1 MTLLVGK
8 PLTMAI
14 TATAGSGFLLFG
26 YDQGVMS
33 GLLSGDAFVQ
43 TFPEIDTTT
52 GGHGSST
59 LQGTVVA
66 IYEIGCFL
74 GAIMAL
80 VWGEKVGRRMCI
92 MAGCVILSIGA
103 ALQCSAYSIP
113 HMIVGRIVAGV
124 GNGLNTSTIPVWHS
138 ELSKPESRGKGL
150 AIELCINI
158 FGVMTAY
165 WVDYGMSYV
174 KSEAQFRFPI
184 ALQILFAILTL
195 VGIIA
200 LPESPRWVSCS
211 CITEDDAVVNRDVAE
226 ITQAIREEQ
235 SATEESSFR
244 MVFKNGPQKFLH
256 RTLLGMGGQMM
267 QQLSGVNLIT
277 YYNTVIFEKSV
288 GMSHNLALLLAGFN
302 GVAYFVSTFIPIWTI
317 DRLGRRKLM
326 LFAVIGQCACMAILA
341 GTVWD
346 GSHAAGLVATVMLF
360 LFNFFFAVGLLAIP
374 WLLPAEYSPLATR
387 TRSAALATAT
397 NWLFTFLVVEITP
410 VSIDSIGYRTYIYFA
425 VFNFCF
431 IPLIYFFYPE
441 TRNLTL
447 EQIDHLFTG
456 KKVQLHWHASM
467 GTSGHPVGEKDTEWR
482 LSIPDWVIYPTS
494 LSTTSALLLQAIIH
508 IPLLSLYH
516 HDTDSVRQTPRKRT
530 RTGCINC
537 SRRRRKCD
545 ESKPTCTGCRR
556 RGDKCQ
562 WRVLGSFREAN
573 IRVLEPGHPSMNQS
587 VGRNTRQSKFKIL
600 NVDPPS
606 ARKERARKEQT
617 QPERAPTAQPQQE
630 PQQEASAPSPLT
642 VSHPDQAPAQL
653 PQSGYNACGDQGLSP
668 SLSSDA
674 SFYPATDVRNYERDR
689 GRDDG
694 ATNEVP
700 NHSSPE
706 FVIDELAALRNFS
719 NSRAPFPQTAPEPYQ
734 GIASPL
740 FGHDVFSDPANFTND
755 VFLPGSAYEAL
766 HTTLRN
772 RQLWTARPD
781 IPSRCS
787 SPASAPESGAV
798 TPNELHPSQVNNYS
812 RPRRPFELSS
822 ARENALWQ
830 NYLNEIC
837 VWLDMFDNHRHFAST
852 YPQMAKSSPHLRY
865 SILALSARQLER
877 KHDHK
882 SQSES
887 LSLYQEAIHLLLPE
901 LESKTTPV
909 IASCVILCVLEML
922 SCNPKEWRRHL
933 DGCAYLIQ
941 AAEINGFS
949 GKEEQ
954 ALFWCFAR
962 MDVCGGLIS
971 EEETIIPI
979 HHWIPKDMS
988 PAEASQH
995 FLTSNIS
1002 AFDTYANYTVYLC
1015 AQTLGVLFSPASQLP
1030 RSCVSCRYLGSPDN
1044 QDTYVHRWKRLFDSV
1059 EGWYDNRPNQ
1069 MKSIFALAAA
1079 AGRPFPTMLYGN
1091 GAAISGNQLYH
1102 TCALLLLQRKPK
1114 TLSLSRRPRSVL
1126 WHARQICAI
1135 SESNTHHGCWTNALQ
1150 PLWLAGKAMSHYSEH
1165 AAIIEIL
1172 TRIERETGW
1181 ATAWRVEDLKEFW
1194 GEDDDDM
1201 DEMGSMRVDVDGGD
1215 VSLQSPRSIRS

>member
-1 MTLLVGK
+1 MTFLVGK
-8 PLTMAI
+8 PLTLAI

-43 TFPEIDTTT
+43 TFPEINTNT
-52 GGHGSST
+52 GANGSAT

-74 GAIMAL
+74 GALMAL
-80 VWGEKVGRRMCI
+80 FWGEKVGRRMCI

-103 ALQCSAYSIP
+103 ALQCSAFSIP
-113 HMIVGRIVAGV
+113 HMIVGRIVAGI

-174 KSEAQFRFPI
+174 KNDAQFRFPI
-184 ALQILFAILTL
+184 ALQILFAILTFI
-195 VGIIA
+195 GIIG
-200 LPESPRWVSCS
+200 LPESPRWLIAHGRESEARRIIWS
-211 CITEDDAVVNRDVAE
+211 LQPNAHSITEDDAIVNQDVAE

-235 SATEESSFR
+235 AATEESSFM

-302 GVAYFVSTFIPIWTI
+302 GVAYFVSTLVPIWTI

-346 GSHAAGLVATVMLF
+346 GGHAAGLVATVMLF
-360 LFNFFFAVGLLAIP
+360 LFNFFFGVGLLAIP

-410 VSIDSIGYRTYIYFA
+410 VSIDNVGYRTYIYFA

-456 KKVQLHWHASM
+456 EKVKLHWHASM
-467 GTSGHPVGEKDTEWR
+467 GIAGHAEHRVGEKD
-482 LSIPDWVIYPTS
+482 
-494 LSTTSALLLQAIIH
+494 
-508 IPLLSLYH
+508 
-516 HDTDSVRQTPRKRT
+516 
-530 RTGCINC
+530 
-537 SRRRRKCD
+537 
-545 ESKPTCTGCRR
+545 
-556 RGDKCQ
+556 
-562 WRVLGSFREAN
+562 
-573 IRVLEPGHPSMNQS
+573 
-587 VGRNTRQSKFKIL
+587 IL

-617 QPERAPTAQPQQE
+617 LPERAPSAQPQQE
-630 PQQEASAPSPLT
+630 SQQEASTPSPPP
-642 VSHPDQAPAQL
+642 VGYPDQAPAQL
-653 PQSGYNACGDQGLSP
+653 PQSEFNQCDDQGLSP
-668 SLSSDA
+668 SLSSNA
-674 SFYPATDVRNYERDR
+674 SFYPAVEVRSHDRDG
-689 GRDDG
+689 GRNE
-694 ATNEVP
+694 ATTEVP
-700 NHSSPE
+700 NHIPHNASPNHPYMHSSPE
-706 FVIDELAALRNFS
+706 FVIDELTALRNFS
-719 NSRAPFPQTAPEPYQ
+719 NNAASFPQTAQEAYQ

-740 FGHDVFSDPANFTND
+740 FDHSVFSDPVND

-787 SPASAPESGAV
+787 SPASVPESGAV
-798 TPNELHPSQVNNYS
+798 TPNGLHPSEVNHYS
-812 RPRRPFELSS
+812 RPSRPFELSP
-822 ARENALWQ
+822 ARENVLWQ

-837 VWLDMFDNHRHFAST
+837 LWLDMFDNHRHFAST

-865 SILALSARQLER
+865 SILALSARQIER
-877 KHDHK
+877 KQNQK

-1015 AQTLGVLFSPASQLP
+1015 AQTLGVLFNPSSQLP
-1030 RSCVSCRYLGSPDN
+1030 PSCVTCRYLGSPDDR
-1044 QDTYVHRWKRLFDSV
+1044 DTYVHRWKRLFDSV
-1059 EGWYDNRPNQ
+1059 EEWYDNRPNQ
-1069 MKSIFALAAA
+1069 MKSIFVIPAT
-1079 AGRPFPTMLYGN
+1079 AGQERPFPTVLYGN

-1114 TLSLSRRPRSVL
+1114 TLSLSRRPKSVL

-1135 SESNTHHGCWTNALQ
+1135 SASNTHHGCWTNALQ
-1150 PLWLAGKAMSHYSEH
+1150 PLWLAGKAMSHHSEH
-1165 AAIIEIL
+1165 TAIIETL

-1181 ATAWRVEDLKEFW
+1181 ATAWRVEDLKDFW
-1194 GEDDDDM
+1194 GEDDDM
-1201 DEMGSMRVDVDGGD
+1201 DEMEPMRIDVEGD
-1215 VSLQSPRSIRS
+1215 VSLQTPRSIRSL

>member
-1 MTLLVGK
+1 MTFLIGK
-8 PLTMAI
+8 PLTLAI

-92 MAGCVILSIGA
+92 MAGCVILSVGA
-103 ALQCSAYSIP
+103 ALQCSAFSIP
-113 HMIVGRIVAGV
+113 HMIVGRIVAGI

-138 ELSKPESRGKGL
+138 ELSKPESRGKGVGL
-150 AIELCINI
+150 HLQRNTPFPFRLFLSA
-158 FGVMTAY
+158 TSDKT
-165 WVDYGMSYV
+165 DYGMSYV
-174 KSEAQFRFPI
+174 KNDAQFRFPI
-184 ALQILFAILTL
+184 ALQILFAILTFI
-195 VGIIA
+195 GIIA
-200 LPESPRWVSCS
+200 LPESPRWLIAHGRESEARRIIWALQPNAHS
-211 CITEDDAVVNRDVAE
+211 ITEDDAIVNQDVGE
-226 ITQAIREEQ
+226 ITKAIREEQ
-235 SATEESSFR
+235 AATEESSFM

-302 GVAYFVSTFIPIWTI
+302 GVAYFVSTLVPIWTI

-360 LFNFFFAVGLLAIP
+360 LFNFFFGVGLLAIP

-397 NWLFTFLVVEITP
+397 NWIFTFLVVEITP
-410 VSIDSIGYRTYIYFA
+410 VSIDNIGYRTYIYFA

-456 KKVQLHWHASM
+456 EKVKLHWHASM
-467 GTSGHPVGEKDTEWR
+467 GVAGDAERRVGEKDAE
-482 LSIPDWVIYPTS
+482 LAGV
-494 LSTTSALLLQAIIH
+494 QH
-508 IPLLSLYH
+508 N
-516 HDTDSVRQTPRKRT
+516 TDSLRHAPRKRT

-537 SRRRRKCD
+537 SRRRRKC
-545 ESKPTCTGCRR
+545 G
-556 RGDKCQ
+556 
-562 WRVLGSFREAN
+562 A
-573 IRVLEPGHPSMNQS
+573 PS
-587 VGRNTRQSKFKIL
+587 
-600 NVDPPS
+600 
-606 ARKERARKEQT
+606 
-617 QPERAPTAQPQQE
+617 AQPQQE
-630 PQQEASAPSPLT
+630 SQQEASAPSPL
-642 VSHPDQAPAQL
+642 P
-653 PQSGYNACGDQGLSP
+653 GLSP
-668 SLSSDA
+668 SLSSNA
-674 SFYPATDVRNYERDR
+674 SFYPAAEVRNH
-689 GRDDG
+689 GRDSGRNDET
-694 ATNEVP
+694 ANEVP
-700 NHSSPE
+700 NHIPHNASPNHPYMHSSPE

-719 NSRAPFPQTAPEPYQ
+719 NNAASFPPNAPEPYQ

-740 FGHDVFSDPANFTND
+740 FDHSVFSDPVNFTND

-787 SPASAPESGAV
+787 SPASVPESGAV
-798 TPNELHPSQVNNYS
+798 TPNELHPSEVHNYS
-812 RPRRPFELSS
+812 RPRRPFELSP
-822 ARENALWQ
+822 ARENVLWQ

-837 VWLDMFDNHRHFAST
+837 LWLDMFDNHRHFAST

-865 SILALSARQLER
+865 SILALSARQIER
-877 KHDHK
+877 KQNQK

-995 FLTSNIS
+995 FLASNIS

-1015 AQTLGVLFSPASQLP
+1015 AQTLGVLFNPSSQLP
-1030 RSCVSCRYLGSPDN
+1030 PSCVSCRYLGSPDDR
-1044 QDTYVHRWKRLFDSV
+1044 DTYVHRWKRLFDSV
-1059 EGWYDNRPNQ
+1059 EEWYDNRPNQ
-1069 MKSIFALAAA
+1069 MKSIFVIPAT
-1079 AGRPFPTMLYGN
+1079 AGPGQERPFPTVLYGN

-1102 TCALLLLQRKPK
+1102 ACALLLLQRKPK
-1114 TLSLSRRPRSVL
+1114 TLSLSRRPKSVL

-1135 SESNTHHGCWTNALQ
+1135 SASNTHHGCWTNALQ
-1150 PLWLAGKAMSHYSEH
+1150 PLWLAGKAMSHHSEH
-1165 AAIIEIL
+1165 TAIIETL

-1181 ATAWRVEDLKEFW
+1181 ATAWRVEDLKDFW
-1194 GEDDDDM
+1194 GEDDDI
-1201 DEMGSMRVDVDGGD
+1201 DEMEPMRVDVEGD
-1215 VSLQSPRSIRS
+1215 VSLQTPRSIRSL